1 MEDSILMNGIEKIK
15 YFLRATGNQKGQNG
29 PSGAQ
34 MILAALTHDPGLE
47 SQDGSQDKRDALVSR
62 ILGMHSTRKS
72 GIARTEEIW
81 TADT

>member
-1 MEDSILMNGIEKIK
+1 MEDSTWMNVIEKIK

-62 ILGMHSTRKS
+62 ILGTHSSRKT
-72 GIARTEEIW
+72 GIAIPEEIW